1 MDFKLW
7 LEASGDQPT
16 ADFGFDKEEVANPHS
31 IASIEREHPIHRF
44 DIEEMGT
51 YLAMRKLG
59 GFLPCKVQY
68 VNQYVWGENVGAVR
82 IRINTGLQLLVDRKG
97 VDLLGNER
105 WLAKKSFQINREGY
119 GGYEDVVAGEIF
131 EVVKEVHSL
140 PLDVPAED
148 WPNLERTV
156 VNLANKLQRT
166 AKEILVFENITKI
179 NSSRYIIVFG
189 VRGHGVAAQDHRR
202 VEQNITEVIF
212 DEHSGALRI
221 FNTNVESDVGGRHGW
236 ELMPNDQDFFFFH
249 TQDNEEISEVV
260 STPMKFY

>member
-1 MDFKLW
+1 MNFKLW
-7 LEASGDQPT
+7 LEAMGDPPM
-16 ADFGFDKEEVANPHS
+16 ADFGFDKESEANPHK

-59 GFLPCKVQY
+59 SKPCKIQF
-68 VNQYVWGENVGAVR
+68 VNQYVWGENVGSVR
-82 IRINTGLQLLVDRKG
+82 VRINTGLQLLIDRKG

-105 WLAKKSFQINREGY
+105 WLAKRSYQINREGY

-131 EVVKEVHSL
+131 TALEEVHSL
-140 PLDVPAED
+140 PLDIPKDV

-166 AKEILVFENITKI
+166 AKEVLMFENITKI
-179 NSSRYIIVFG
+179 NHNRYIIVFG
-189 VRGHGVAAQDHRR
+189 MRGHGVEAQDHRR
-202 VEQNITEVIF
+202 VEENITEVIF

-221 FNTNVESDVGGRHGW
+221 FNTNVESDVGGRHAW
-236 ELMPNDQDFFFFH
+236 ELMPSDQDFFFFP